1 MQAGQPGQPLPMG
14 RLVPLLLSVFISLMG
29 FGVVLPVFPFWG
41 RAMGAGPELVTV
53 ALGAY
58 SAGQFIGAPI
68 WGKISDRFGRRPA
81 LIGSILGIM
90 LSYFYMAE
98 ATNIWMLGG
107 ARLFGGL
114 MAGNIA
120 VAFAYVGDMVEGPQ
134 RPRALGLLGAAFGA
148 GFIFGP
154 AVGGLVAGDAPTMPD
169 FQLVAYVAAAVSALA
184 LVLVIWKLPESH
196 DTARR
201 QAARDSGGAP
211 RALAVMAD
219 KPEVVGLMLVA
230 VLVIGS
236 AAMMETTFAMFAND
250 RLGWSPRDVGLCF
263 GLIGTVSSLMQAF
276 GSAPLARRYGSRR
289 VALFGICG
297 YALGLGLLG
306 LTGLGDWAGAAMV
319 IAALGVTAL
328 GVGMFNPAY
337 QTMVATATNERDR
350 GLVNGLTQGASAGGR
365 IVGPAISGSVYAGL
379 GIAAPFLGGAALMVV
394 ALAVTM
400 RMHLGDEPAADPA
413 VGPDVRPDVPKVGSG
428 GGSR

>member
-1 MQAGQPGQPLPMG
+1 MQSADTMASSNALPMD
-14 RLVPLLLSVFISLMG
+14 RLLPLLLVVFISLMG

-58 SAGQFIGAPI
+58 SAGQFIGAPL

-81 LIGSILGIM
+81 LIGSILGLM
-90 LSYFYMAE
+90 LSYFYMAS
-98 ATNIWMLGG
+98 ANDIWMLGA

-120 VAFAYVGDMVEGPQ
+120 VAFAYVGDVVEGPG
-134 RPRALGLLGAAFGA
+134 RPKALGLLGAAFGA

-154 AVGGLVAGDAPTMPD
+154 AVGGIVAGDAPTMAD
-169 FQLVAYVAAAVSALA
+169 FHLVAYVAAGISAVA
-184 LVLVIWKLPESH
+184 LVLVVWKLPESH

-201 QAARDSGGAP
+201 QAARDEGAAP
-211 RALAVMAD
+211 KALAVMKA
-219 KPEVVGLMLVA
+219 KAEVVSLMLVA

-236 AAMMETTFAMFAND
+236 AAMMETTFAMFAD
-250 RLGWSPRDVGLCF
+250 DHLGWSPRDVGLCF
-263 GLIGTVSSLMQAF
+263 GLIGTISAVMQAA
-276 GSAPLARRYGSRR
+276 GAAPLARRFGSRR
-289 VALFGICG
+289 VALFGIFG

-306 LTGLGDWAGAAMV
+306 LTGLGDWAGTGMV
-319 IAALGVTAL
+319 IGALAVTAM
-328 GVGMFNPAY
+328 GVGTFNPAY
-337 QTMVATATNERDR
+337 QTLVAAATDERDR

-379 GIAAPFLGGAALMVV
+379 GIAAPFLGGAALMLV

-400 RMHLGDEPAADPA
+400 RIHLGEEPEGADT
-413 VGPDVRPDVPKVGSG
+413 VGSG
-428 GGSR
+428 ARSR